1 MKKIIIFTKT
11 ILLLGLIFISP
22 VVNAESLENNNKY
35 LNDGVFIVDGRAAKG
50 SNVTISVLKMD
61 EEKELDWDDFSQWKN
76 IGEFDIQYYDSC
88 ITDEKEKYSFKFKL
102 SKNGIY
108 HIRIGGVN
116 DKIILYKIF
125 FTNEQDNKAA
135 LALLDAAVNNE
146 DISQI
151 SQMISEKIYD
161 FCVYTDEYKYANTR
175 EAAKL
180 IYQKIKKE
188 KAEHNIDIA
197 KNSNLTMELIT
208 KACVS
213 SLINLN
219 KNIDLSKYDYS
230 FFLKE
235 GSMLAKCYNRK
246 CSDKA
251 LEKFKEKIS
260 DVDYFDEAIRDSIIE
275 ITVKVSGSVN
285 ESIDLLK
292 EEANDIGIKDTSVLD
307 AELIRKIK
315 GENSISTVDDI
326 VKYINSYKSN
336 SNGTNSNT
344 GSGSG
349 ASSRVPKPVKKLN
362 VEIEADLTNN
372 DDENKEI
379 FKDINEYEWA
389 RGSIEKLYKLGI
401 VNGTGD
407 GMFEP
412 GNNITREE
420 FVKMIIGIAKMNL
433 VFDDAKQFRDVNEN
447 DWYYKYVMCAYEAGI
462 IKGIGEN
469 EFGAG
474 LAITREDI
482 AVIIYN
488 TLTACGKNSVRTDE
502 LFVDDARISEYAQN
516 AVYNLKNLKII
527 NGYEDNSFAPQNF
540 ATRAEA
546 AKAICALSDFLK

>member
-1 MKKIIIFTKT
+1 M
-11 ILLLGLIFISP
+11 
-22 VVNAESLENNNKY
+22 
-35 LNDGVFIVDGRAAKG
+35 
-50 SNVTISVLKMD
+50 
-61 EEKELDWDDFSQWKN
+61 
-76 IGEFDIQYYDSC
+76 
-88 ITDEKEKYSFKFKL
+88 
-102 SKNGIY
+102 
-108 HIRIGGVN
+108 
-116 DKIILYKIF
+116 
-125 FTNEQDNKAA
+125 
-135 LALLDAAVNNE
+135 
-146 DISQI
+146 
-151 SQMISEKIYD
+151 
-161 FCVYTDEYKYANTR
+161 
-175 EAAKL
+175 
-180 IYQKIKKE
+180 
-188 KAEHNIDIA
+188 
-197 KNSNLTMELIT
+197 
-208 KACVS
+208 
-213 SLINLN
+213 
-219 KNIDLSKYDYS
+219 
-230 FFLKE
+230 
-235 GSMLAKCYNRK
+235 
-246 CSDKA
+246 
-251 LEKFKEKIS
+251 
-260 DVDYFDEAIRDSIIE
+260 
-275 ITVKVSGSVN
+275 SGSVN

-349 ASSRVPKPVKKLN
+349 ASSRVPKPVKNLN
-362 VEIEADLTNN
+362 VEIEADLTNK

-433 VFDDAKQFRDVNEN
+433 VFGDAKQFRDVNEN